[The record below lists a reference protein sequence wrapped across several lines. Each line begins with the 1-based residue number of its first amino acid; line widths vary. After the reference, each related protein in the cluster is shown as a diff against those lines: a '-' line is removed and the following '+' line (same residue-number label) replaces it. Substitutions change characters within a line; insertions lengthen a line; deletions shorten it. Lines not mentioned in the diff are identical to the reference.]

1 MIKVIIPIAV
11 LLFIILCKKLP
22 KIGGNIYVALIVTG
36 VLSLLM
42 GGVFAPVS
50 WISAWIDGLDRIS
63 WVICLSIF
71 GSIYAETQVQLGTM
85 DTVMGALKARFYN
98 SPRILVVCVVLSLVV
113 AGSLLGDA
121 VAASTVIGVLTIGVL
136 SSINLSAEQICC
148 IIVAGA
154 SMGSIMPPISQAFAL
169 SSSLVGSDP
178 DSTIRYGYITVP
190 LIVLVVTIYMVTFF
204 IKGHPVIREY
214 DENGNEITSREAAM
228 QILKKNWKSLIPL
241 GILVVVILF
250 RTITNEK
257 IHFDLVPD
265 LLSQINFI
273 TIDDTSI
280 SFYEWLNNLTVF
292 KGLANG
298 IVLSI
303 ILVTVISFCFKKVR
317 VNARETLNNGLAKV
331 KTTVLLQVCAA
342 FMLGC
347 FYAGGQVDAVQEFAM
362 GLNSNVLKIGGAAA
376 MMLMGMLT
384 GSQSTAQNVVFTFFG
399 PALVAAGRSLDYTAV
414 AGAHL
419 AAAGMGMPPVDLTT
433 FVVAGIVGGILGKKV
448 DPLKS
453 MLYMLPM
460 CICMAAVGFV
470 FMYI

>member
-1 MIKVIIPIAV
+1 M
-11 LLFIILCKKLP
+11 
-22 KIGGNIYVALIVTG
+22 
-36 VLSLLM
+36 
-42 GGVFAPVS
+42 
-50 WISAWIDGLDRIS
+50 
-63 WVICLSIF
+63 
-71 GSIYAETQVQLGTM
+71 
-85 DTVMGALKARFYN
+85 
-98 SPRILVVCVVLSLVV
+98 
-113 AGSLLGDA
+113 
-121 VAASTVIGVLTIGVL
+121 
-136 SSINLSAEQICC
+136 
-148 IIVAGA
+148 
-154 SMGSIMPPISQAFAL
+154 
-169 SSSLVGSDP
+169 
-178 DSTIRYGYITVP
+178 
-190 LIVLVVTIYMVTFF
+190 
-204 IKGHPVIREY
+204 
-214 DENGNEITSREAAM
+214 
-228 QILKKNWKSLIPL
+228 
-241 GILVVVILF
+241 ILF

-347 FYAGGQVDAVQEFAM
+347 VYAGGQVDAVQEFAM

-419 AAAGMGMPPVDLTT
+419 AAAGMGCRRW
-433 FVVAGIVGGILGKKV
+433 I
-448 DPLKS
+448 
-453 MLYMLPM
+453 
-460 CICMAAVGFV
+460 
-470 FMYI
+470 